1 MTSNI
6 TERRLRRFG
15 GGATSNHQSGP
26 NRGQF
31 RLAYPDATASASLWP
46 AGQIA
51 VGVDLAAKALGL
63 SEEVVRR
70 LLRGKEL
77 RGRKVGTVWIIS
89 VDALHEFVNGTRPA
103 RAAS

>member
-1 MTSNI
+1 M
-6 TERRLRRFG
+6 
-15 GGATSNHQSGP
+15 
-26 NRGQF
+26 
-31 RLAYPDATASASLWP
+31 
-46 AGQIA
+46 
-51 VGVDLAAKALGL
+51 GVDLAAKALGL